1 MSKTSNNGDVM
12 NNSNHLQER
21 IKTFV
26 SHTNKTKWELKL
38 KQEDIGLWC
47 WWIYKNGKY
56 QRHRIGGD
64 SLGDVKVVGET
75 LRIMVGY
82 TPNIYQ

>member
-26 SHTNKTKWELKL
+26 SHTNKTKWELKF
-38 KQEDIGLWC
+38 KQEDNGLC
-47 WWIYKNGKY
+47 LWWIYKNGEY
-56 QRHRIGGD
+56 QRHGIGSD